1 MKFITSKQNDGT
13 EVKLF
18 YHDIGQGKPVV
29 FIHGWPVNSMMWEYQ
44 LAELPKYGL
53 RCIAYDRRGFGKSD
67 QPFNGYD
74 YDTLTDD
81 LKALLDELDLNDVTL
96 VGFSMAGGEVVRY
109 CSKYESARVSK
120 IVLVSSVVPYML
132 LTEDNPDGIPPEMVQ
147 QITDGLNQ
155 DHPGFL
161 MEFFKQFFGVS
172 LLSHPVSQ
180 GILDSSLMLAM
191 QALLKG
197 TIDCVHSFAETDF
210 REEIKHIST
219 PALIIHGDAD
229 QTVPIKVTSDE
240 TAKLLPNAQYIVY
253 EGEPHGLYYT
263 SKDRLNKD
271 LVQFINRIGSLETL

>member
-13 EVKLF
+13 GVKLF

-29 FIHGWPVNSMMWEYQ
+29 FIHGWPVNSHMWEYQ

-67 QPFNGYD
+67 QPFTGYD

-81 LKALLDELDLNDVTL
+81 LKALLEELDLNDVTL

-109 CSKYESARVSK
+109 CSKYDSARVSK

-132 LTEDNPDGIPPEMVQ
+132 LTEDNPDGIPSEMVH
-147 QITDGLNQ
+147 QITDGLNK

-172 LLSHPVSQ
+172 LLSHPASQ

-219 PALIIHGDAD
+219 PALIIHGNAD
-229 QTVPIKVTSDE
+229 QIVPIKVTSDE

-253 EGEPHGLYYT
+253 ESEPHGLYYT

-271 LVQFINRIGSLETL
+271 LIEFINGISSSENL